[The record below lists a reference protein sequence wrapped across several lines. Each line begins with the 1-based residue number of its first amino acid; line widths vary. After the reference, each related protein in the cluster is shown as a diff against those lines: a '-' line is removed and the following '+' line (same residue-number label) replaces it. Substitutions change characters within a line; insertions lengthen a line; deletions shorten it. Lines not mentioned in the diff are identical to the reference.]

1 MTFYFHSGCSTFSQL
16 FVRPQDLPSTF
27 CLATEHSINFLHF
40 RSTLLQLLLTSHAAT
55 RTPAKFPCDCGTF
68 YAIVGHSVN
77 FYRLFALPENFLS
90 TSVNF
95 PCVRGSS
102 VKFPCSLRSFC
113 QLFVWL
119 QDLPSTF
126 RAAAGPSL
134 NFLCGCGTIRELSVL
149 LLDFPSISI
158 TFLSCW
164 VFFHSLPSTFC
175 AEASFCH
182 LLLTFRVAVG
192 LFVNFLAAAGP
203 SVNFRQFS
211 MQL

>member
-1 MTFYFHSGCSTFSQL
+1 M
-16 FVRPQDLPSTF
+16 
-27 CLATEHSINFLHF
+27 
-40 RSTLLQLLLTSHAAT
+40 
-55 RTPAKFPCDCGTF
+55 
-68 YAIVGHSVN
+68 GHSVN

-158 TFLSCW
+158 TFCPAGVPSIH
-164 VFFHSLPSTFC
+164 FHQLFVPRHFLPS
-175 AEASFCH
+175 SI
-182 LLLTFRVAVG
+182 
-192 LFVNFLAAAGP
+192 NFLCGRGP
-203 SVNFRQFS
+203 FCQLFGSHWTFRQFS
-211 MQL
+211 SIFNATLKLSVNILCGRRTFHQFP